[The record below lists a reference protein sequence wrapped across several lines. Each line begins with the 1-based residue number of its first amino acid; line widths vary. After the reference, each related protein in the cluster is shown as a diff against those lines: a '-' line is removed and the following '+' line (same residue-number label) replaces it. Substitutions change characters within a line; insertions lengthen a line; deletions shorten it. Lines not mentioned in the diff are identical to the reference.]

1 MNEPKEEEAEGYE
14 ECTIAGYSGIMKQT
28 SFYGYVSSYLR
39 LTITE
44 STNYDVYATTYVDD
58 SVLTDPVELA
68 AATNIMKNDPDI
80 YYQKSLELLEAML
93 TAAEFREPVD
103 SWFE

>member
-1 MNEPKEEEAEGYE
+1 M
-14 ECTIAGYSGIMKQT
+14 
-28 SFYGYVSSYLR
+28 SSNLR
-39 LTITE
+39 LKITE

-68 AATNIMKNDPDI
+68 AVTNTMKNDPDI

>member
-1 MNEPKEEEAEGYE
+1 MYHCRIFWNYE
-14 ECTIAGYSGIMKQT
+14 TDLVLWICEQLSA
-28 SFYGYVSSYLR
+28 
-39 LTITE
+39 E

-68 AATNIMKNDPDI
+68 AATNTMKNDPDI

-93 TAAEFREPVD
+93 IAAEFREPVD

>member
-1 MNEPKEEEAEGYE
+1 MGNTMPEQKRPSQ
-14 ECTIAGYSGIMKQT
+14 CTLEICVQI
-28 SFYGYVSSYLR
+28 
-39 LTITE
+39 
-44 STNYDVYATTYVDD
+44 NYDVYATTYVDD

-68 AATNIMKNDPDI
+68 AATNTMKNDPDI

>member
-1 MNEPKEEEAEGYE
+1 M
-14 ECTIAGYSGIMKQT
+14 
-28 SFYGYVSSYLR
+28 
-39 LTITE
+39 
-44 STNYDVYATTYVDD
+44 YATTYVDD

-68 AATNIMKNDPDI
+68 AATNTMKNDPDT